1 MIFKSNTMAFFTTF
15 CLVFGI
21 IADVVCYF
29 TVMFVDIKE
38 AVNLELLVVPLG
50 FSINGH
56 KTFLRKGN
64 LQKTR
69 KCLLHG

>member
-50 FSINGH
+50 FSINGY
-56 KTFLRKGN
+56 KTFSREENIPRIAWFLGES
-64 LQKTR
+64 
-69 KCLLHG
+69 